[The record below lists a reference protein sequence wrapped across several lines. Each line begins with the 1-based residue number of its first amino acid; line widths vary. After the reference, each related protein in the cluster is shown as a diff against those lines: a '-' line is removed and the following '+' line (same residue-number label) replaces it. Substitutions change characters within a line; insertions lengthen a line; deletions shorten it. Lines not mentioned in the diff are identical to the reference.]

1 MDRPGTALL
10 AVILVTDL
18 PLPIK
23 IQLTFFVI
31 LLLDNVPSRFD
42 FGAKVYIVN
51 GIDLH
56 F

>member
-23 IQLTFFVI
+23 IQLTLFVI
-31 LLLDNVPSRFD
+31 FLLDNVPSCFD
-42 FGAKVYIVN
+42 FGAKVYFVN
-51 GIDLH
+51 EIDLC